1 MGKTGSRGRISPRV
15 RSSAQK
21 APQTRGIVLCQ
32 RGELG
37 EAAFVYRAMR
47 LGFVVA
53 KPYGHFQR
61 YDFLVESGKNLWRV
75 QVKTCANLKKGL
87 YRVGVFRSG
96 DGAPAAYTESEVDF
110 VVVCILPEETWYV
123 VPVREVVGR
132 TTLLIRA
139 GPKGFHRRDPY
150 GHYREA
156 WHLLREGDGI
166 TFG

>member
-1 MGKTGSRGRISPRV
+1 
-15 RSSAQK
+15 
-21 APQTRGIVLCQ
+21 
-32 RGELG
+32 
-37 EAAFVYRAMR
+37 MR

-87 YRVGVFRSG
+87 YRVGVFHSG
-96 DGAPAAYTESEVDF
+96 DGAPTAYTESEVDF

-123 VPVREVVGR
+123 VPVREVLGR

-139 GPKGFHRRDPY
+139 GPNGFHRRDPY